1 VLSGKHFSGH
11 VGQAG
16 VKEFLGFSF
25 IKGMLS
31 VTGRLQEQ
39 LADQG
44 PLQDHQGFRLEGP
57 WLQWRLCFPDQLSLV
72 PLNQAF
78 VVLRIATRFRFLK
91 ATAKIIGEL
100 TNSRKKKKEMEKSK
114 KSGSVFFGYK
124 AGTNMT

>member
-100 TNSRKKKKEMEKSK
+100 TNSRKKKKRNGE
-114 KSGSVFFGYK
+114 V
-124 AGTNMT
+124 